1 METAKPA
8 TEGSGP
14 AAAAPVSDAAPARG
28 RSTLYFIWWSLLSDR
43 FALFGAV
50 IITAFV
56 LMAIFAPWFAP
67 YGPDEADPSLRLQGI
82 GTEGHL
88 LGLDNHGRDVLS
100 RLIYGARVSL
110 VAGIA
115 PVLLGALIALP
126 LGLIAAYYRRFGGTI
141 MRVMDVLFAFPMVL
155 LAIMLAFFL
164 GPGLVNLIIALV
176 VVLVPYNTRVVY
188 VQALAE
194 REAGYVEAARAAA
207 SSDLRIMFVEMLPH
221 VVAAS
226 VVYSMTIVGTIVV
239 TAAGLS
245 FLGLGVQP
253 PTAEWGIMTSE
264 GRTVLHIA
272 PHASTLPGLA
282 IFLLVIGFNL
292 VGDSLRDAL
301 DPRTR
306 LLRVRLAAARPDDEP
321 APGVQT

>member
-1 METAKPA
+1 MSNPPQTITREARSGESGTSRVEPA
-8 TEGSGP
+8 
-14 AAAAPVSDAAPARG
+14 V
-28 RSTLYFIWWSLLSDR
+28 STLYLVWRAVLSDP
-43 FALFGAV
+43 FALFGTL
-50 IITAFV
+50 IIAGFV
-56 LMAIFAPWFAP
+56 LAAIFAPWLAP
-67 YGPDEADPSLRLQGI
+67 YGPNDADPTLRLRGI

-100 RLIYGARVSL
+100 RLIHGTRLSL
-110 VAGIA
+110 VAGIV
-115 PVLLGALIALP
+115 PVVLGALIALP
-126 LGLIAAYYRRFGGTI
+126 LGLVAGYYNRIGQLI
-141 MRVMDVLFAFPMVL
+141 MRTMDVLFAFPMVL

-176 VVLVPYNTRVVY
+176 IVLVPYNTRVVY

-207 SSDLRIMFVEMLPH
+207 TPDFRIIFIEMLPH

-226 VVYSMTIVGTIVV
+226 VVYSMTIVGTIIV

-272 PHASTLPGLA
+272 PHASTLPGIA

-306 LLRVRLAAARPDDEP
+306 LVRVRLRKTSEETK
-321 APGVQT
+321 GRNQQ

>member
-1 METAKPA
+1 MASMSGGAEAMNTAPDTTEHAITTEPTVEPA
-8 TEGSGP
+8 
-14 AAAAPVSDAAPARG
+14 
-28 RSTLYFIWWSLLSDR
+28 RSTLYFVWHALLSDR
-43 FALFGAV
+43 FALAGAL
-50 IITAFV
+50 IIVGFV
-56 LMAIFAPWFAP
+56 LGAIFAPWIAP
-67 YGPDEADPSLRLQGI
+67 FGANEADPVLRLRGI

-100 RLIYGARVSL
+100 RLIYGTRISL
-110 VAGIA
+110 IAGLA
-115 PVLLGALIALP
+115 PVLIGALIAIP
-126 LGLIAAYYRRFGGTI
+126 LGLIAAYYERFGHLI
-141 MRVMDVLFAFPMVL
+141 MRGMDILFAFPMVL

-164 GPGLVNLIIALV
+164 GPGLINLIIALV

-194 REAGYVEAARAAA
+194 RESGYVEAARAAA
-207 SSDLRIMFVEMLPH
+207 TPDWRIMFVEMLPH

-226 VVYSMTIVGTIVV
+226 VVYSMTIVGTIIV

-245 FLGLGVQP
+245 FLGLGIQP

-272 PHASTLPGLA
+272 PHISTLPGVA

-306 LLRVRLAAARPDDEP
+306 LLRVKLGRA
-321 APGVQT
+321 

>member
-1 METAKPA
+1 MSNPPQTITREARSGESGTNRVEPA
-8 TEGSGP
+8 
-14 AAAAPVSDAAPARG
+14 V
-28 RSTLYFIWWSLLSDR
+28 STLYLVWRAVLSDP
-43 FALFGAV
+43 FALFGTL
-50 IITAFV
+50 IIAGFV
-56 LMAIFAPWFAP
+56 LAAIFAPWLAP
-67 YGPDEADPSLRLQGI
+67 YGPNDADPTLRLRGM
-82 GTEGHL
+82 GTQGHL

-100 RLIYGARVSL
+100 RLIHGTRLSL
-110 VAGIA
+110 VAGIV
-115 PVLLGALIALP
+115 PVVLGALIALP
-126 LGLIAAYYRRFGGTI
+126 LGLVAGYYNRIGQLI
-141 MRVMDVLFAFPMVL
+141 MRTMDVLFAFPMVL

-176 VVLVPYNTRVVY
+176 IVLVPYNTRVVY

-207 SSDLRIMFVEMLPH
+207 TPDFRIIFIEMLPH

-226 VVYSMTIVGTIVV
+226 VVYSMTIVGTIIV

-272 PHASTLPGLA
+272 PHASTLPGIA

-306 LLRVRLAAARPDDEP
+306 LVRVRLRKTSEETK
-321 APGVQT
+321 GRNQQ

>member
-1 METAKPA
+1 MHPA
-8 TEGSGP
+8 PTVSSPSTSVKSGAGEVEP
-14 AAAAPVSDAAPARG
+14 AV
-28 RSTLYFIWWSLLSDR
+28 STLYLVWRALLSDP
-43 FALFGAV
+43 FALMGTL
-50 IITAFV
+50 IIAAFV
-56 LMAIFAPWFAP
+56 LAAILAPVIAP
-67 YGPDEADPSLRLQGI
+67 YGPNDADPTLRLRGI

-100 RLIYGARVSL
+100 RLIYGTRLSL
-110 VAGIA
+110 VAGIV
-115 PVLLGALIALP
+115 PVVLGALIALP
-126 LGLIAAYYRRFGGTI
+126 LGLIAAYYGRIGQVI
-141 MRVMDVLFAFPMVL
+141 MRTMDVLFAFPMVL

-176 VVLVPYNTRVVY
+176 IVLVPYNTRVVY

-207 SSDLRIMFVEMLPH
+207 TPDFRIIFVEMLPH

-226 VVYSMTIVGTIVV
+226 VVYSMTIVGTIIV

-272 PHASTLPGLA
+272 PHASTVPGIA

-306 LLRVRLAAARPDDEP
+306 LVRVRLRRPDDEMK
-321 APGVQT
+321 GRNQ

>member
-1 METAKPA
+1 MSNPPQTITREARSGESGTNRVEPA
-8 TEGSGP
+8 
-14 AAAAPVSDAAPARG
+14 V
-28 RSTLYFIWWSLLSDR
+28 STLYLVWRAVLSDP
-43 FALFGAV
+43 FALFGTL
-50 IITAFV
+50 IIAGFV
-56 LMAIFAPWFAP
+56 LAAIFAPWLAP
-67 YGPDEADPSLRLQGI
+67 YGPNDADPTLRLRGM
-82 GTEGHL
+82 GTQGHL

-100 RLIYGARVSL
+100 RLIHGTRLSL
-110 VAGIA
+110 VAGIV
-115 PVLLGALIALP
+115 PVVLGALIALP
-126 LGLIAAYYRRFGGTI
+126 LGLVAGYYNRIGQLI
-141 MRVMDVLFAFPMVL
+141 MRTMDVLFAFPMVL

-176 VVLVPYNTRVVY
+176 IVLVPYNTRVVY

-207 SSDLRIMFVEMLPH
+207 TPDFRIIFIEMLPH

-226 VVYSMTIVGTIVV
+226 VVYSMTVVGTIIV

-272 PHASTLPGLA
+272 PHASTLPGIA

-306 LLRVRLAAARPDDEP
+306 LVRVRLRKTSEETK
-321 APGVQT
+321 GRNQQ

>member
-1 METAKPA
+1 MHSARTASNPSASAKSGAGEIEPA
-8 TEGSGP
+8 
-14 AAAAPVSDAAPARG
+14 V
-28 RSTLYFIWWSLLSDR
+28 STLYLVWRALLSDP
-43 FALFGAV
+43 FALTGTL
-50 IITAFV
+50 IIAAFIV
-56 LMAIFAPWFAP
+56 AALLAPNIAP
-67 YGPDEADPSLRLQGI
+67 YGPNDADPTLRLRGI

-100 RLIYGARVSL
+100 RLIYGTRLSL
-110 VAGIA
+110 VAGIV
-115 PVLLGALIALP
+115 PVVLGALIALP
-126 LGLIAAYYRRFGGTI
+126 LGLIAAYYGRIGQVI
-141 MRVMDVLFAFPMVL
+141 MRTMDVLFAFPMVL

-176 VVLVPYNTRVVY
+176 IVLVPYNTRVVY

-207 SSDLRIMFVEMLPH
+207 TPDFRIIFVEMLPH

-226 VVYSMTIVGTIVV
+226 VVYSMTIVGTIIV

-272 PHASTLPGLA
+272 PHASTVPGIA

-306 LLRVRLAAARPDDEP
+306 LVRVRVRRRGDETK
-321 APGVQT
+321 GRNQ

>member
-1 METAKPA
+1 MSNPPQTITREARSGESGTNRVEPA
-8 TEGSGP
+8 
-14 AAAAPVSDAAPARG
+14 V
-28 RSTLYFIWWSLLSDR
+28 STLYLVWRAVLSDP
-43 FALFGAV
+43 FALFGTL
-50 IITAFV
+50 IIAGFV
-56 LMAIFAPWFAP
+56 LAAIFAPWLAP
-67 YGPDEADPSLRLQGI
+67 YGPNDADPTLRLRGM
-82 GTEGHL
+82 GTQGHL

-100 RLIYGARVSL
+100 RLIHGTRLSL
-110 VAGIA
+110 VAGIV
-115 PVLLGALIALP
+115 PVVLGALIALP
-126 LGLIAAYYRRFGGTI
+126 LGLVAGYYNRIGQLI
-141 MRVMDVLFAFPMVL
+141 MRTMDVLFAFPMVL

-176 VVLVPYNTRVVY
+176 IVLVPYNTRVVY

-207 SSDLRIMFVEMLPH
+207 TPDFRIIFIEMLPH

-226 VVYSMTIVGTIVV
+226 VVYSMTVVGTIIV

-272 PHASTLPGLA
+272 PHASTLPGIA

-292 VGDSLRDAL
+292 VGNSLRDAL

-306 LLRVRLAAARPDDEP
+306 LVRVRLRKTSEETK
-321 APGVQT
+321 GRNQQ

>member
-1 METAKPA
+1 MAHPQQSITRDAP
-8 TEGSGP
+8 SGE
-14 AAAAPVSDAAPARG
+14 AANFVEPTV
-28 RSTLYFIWWSLLSDR
+28 STLYLVWRAVLSDP
-43 FALFGAV
+43 FALLGAL
-50 IITAFV
+50 IIAGFAFTAV
-56 LMAIFAPWFAP
+56 FAPWLVP
-67 YGPDEADPSLRLQGI
+67 YGPNDADPTLRLRGI

-100 RLIYGARVSL
+100 RLIYGTRLSL
-110 VAGIA
+110 VAGVV
-115 PVLLGALIALP
+115 PVVLGALIALP
-126 LGLIAAYYRRFGGTI
+126 LGLIAGYFNRIGQFI
-141 MRVMDVLFAFPMVL
+141 MRTMDILFAFPMVL

-176 VVLVPYNTRVVY
+176 IVLVPYNTRVIY

-207 SSDLRIMFVEMLPH
+207 TPDFRIIFIEMLPH

-226 VVYSMTIVGTIVV
+226 VVYSMTIVGTIIV

-272 PHASTLPGLA
+272 PHASTLPGIA

-306 LLRVRLAAARPDDEP
+306 LVRVRLRKTGEEMK
-321 APGVQT
+321 GRNQE

>member
-1 METAKPA
+1 VASAAHTDDRL
-8 TEGSGP
+8 S
-14 AAAAPVSDAAPARG
+14 AAAEPA
-28 RSTLYFIWWSLLSDR
+28 RSTLYFVWHALVTDR
-43 FALFGAV
+43 FAMLGAL
-50 IITAFV
+50 IIALFV
-56 LMAIFAPWFAP
+56 LAALFAPWLAP
-67 YGPDEADPSLRLQGI
+67 YGPDDADPSLRLRGI
-82 GTEGHL
+82 GTDGHP

-100 RLIYGARVSL
+100 RLIYGARISL
-110 VAGIA
+110 IAGLA
-115 PVLLGALIALP
+115 PVLIGATIAVP
-126 LGLIAAYYRRFGGTI
+126 LGLFAAYYERVGHVI
-141 MRVMDVLFAFPMVL
+141 MRGMDILFAFPMVL

-194 REAGYVEAARAAA
+194 RDSGYVEAARAAA
-207 SSDLRIMFVEMLPH
+207 TSDLRIMFVEMLPH

-226 VVYSMTIVGTIVV
+226 VVYSMTIVGTIIV

-272 PHASTLPGLA
+272 PHTSTVPGIA

-306 LLRVRLAAARPDDEP
+306 LVRVKLRPESP
-321 APGVQT
+321 ET

>member
-1 METAKPA
+1 METTAA
-8 TEGSGP
+8 ASTDRP
-14 AAAAPVSDAAPARG
+14 AAGTAPLPQARA
-28 RSTLYFIWWSLLSDR
+28 RSTFYFVWRAVVTDR
-43 FALFGAV
+43 FALLGSC
-50 IITAFV
+50 IIAAFV
-56 LMAIFAPWFAP
+56 LMAIFAPWLAP
-67 YGPDEADPSLRLQGI
+67 YAPDEADPTLRLQGI
-82 GTEGHL
+82 GTAGHL

-100 RLIYGARVSL
+100 RLIYGTRYSL
-110 VAGIA
+110 VAGLA
-115 PVLLGALIALP
+115 PVLLGAVIAVP
-126 LGLIAAYYRRFGGTI
+126 LGLIAAYYERFGGLI
-141 MRVMDVLFAFPMVL
+141 MRAMDILFAFPMVL

-176 VVLVPYNTRVVY
+176 IVLVPYNTRVVY

-194 REAGYVEAARAAA
+194 RDAGYVEAARAAA
-207 SSDLRIMFVEMLPH
+207 SSDARIMFVEMLPH

-226 VVYSMTIVGTIVV
+226 VVYSMTIVGTIIV

-272 PHASTLPGLA
+272 PHASTLPGVA

-306 LLRVRLAAARPDDEP
+306 LVRVRMGDGNPLDES
-321 APGVQT
+321 AG